1 MDEGVV
7 TSNGG
12 HGGSVDS
19 RFVDEGVDDSDVV
32 HCREV
37 DKGGVISRPT
47 VRKLST
53 EQVLDKDFTL
63 EDKDGIGGSYFSE
76 YFLGPYHE

>member
-53 EQVLDKDFTL
+53 E
-63 EDKDGIGGSYFSE
+63 
-76 YFLGPYHE
+76 